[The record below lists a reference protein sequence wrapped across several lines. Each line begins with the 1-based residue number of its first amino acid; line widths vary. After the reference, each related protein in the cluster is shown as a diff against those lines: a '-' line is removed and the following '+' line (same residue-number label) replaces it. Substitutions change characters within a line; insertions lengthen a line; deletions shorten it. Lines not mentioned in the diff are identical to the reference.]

1 MISPEIKIGPR
12 NVDEEAMRCG
22 MGKLNQNGEMAYPG
36 PTDKIGANSRPLMNG
51 QLQSEIRL
59 FPEDCLAFVWQKP
72 QSIDASGLHKAPE

>member
-22 MGKLNQNGEMAYPG
+22 MGKLHQSREKAYPG
-36 PTDKIGANSRPLMNG
+36 PTDKIRANSGRLMNG

-59 FPEDCLAFVWQKP
+59 FPEELPSVCLAEA
-72 QSIDASGLHKAPE
+72 IEY

>member
-22 MGKLNQNGEMAYPG
+22 MGKLNQSREMAYPG
-36 PTDKIGANSRPLMNG
+36 PTDKIRANSRRLMNG

-59 FPEDCLAFVWQKP
+59 FPEELPSVCLAA
-72 QSIDASGLHKAPE
+72 ASEY

>member
-22 MGKLNQNGEMAYPG
+22 MGKLNQSGKMAYPG
-36 PTDKIGANSRPLMNG
+36 PTDKIRANSRRLMNG

-59 FPEDCLAFVWQKP
+59 FPEELPSICLAE
-72 QSIDASGLHKAPE
+72 ATEY